1 MDNWGELGEVTVES
15 DLAYLIFVQVHDHV
29 VKLRTNTIC
38 ASIGSDTIL
47 AIWEVVLSDSR

>member
-15 DLAYLIFVQVHDHV
+15 DLASLIFVQVHDHV

-38 ASIGSDTIL
+38 ASIGSDTIGHMGGGFK
-47 AIWEVVLSDSR
+47 W